1 MTQGRTGRDAIYAP
15 GYTEDELHRLTD
27 QGQLVASAT
36 RALLLEAGIG
46 PGMRVLDVGC
56 GPGDVSLLA
65 AERVGSTGEVVGL
78 DTNDRVLHLARAR
91 AAASGATQVRFVQT
105 DLREFPV
112 DSLFDAVVGRF
123 VLMYLADPASVVR
136 RVAQYVRP
144 GGIVA
149 FQDSQFEHTP
159 MASAR
164 VPLWEQ
170 WCSWVVALSRRS
182 GMETNMGLRLRQ
194 TFLDAGL
201 PEPRVHM
208 DVSLACPG
216 DEVAARVVAN
226 TLRVALPMLEQ
237 FGIATAAEVDVDTFG
252 QRYAAELAASGTVHT
267 LVPMV
272 SAWTRTLTA

>member
-1 MTQGRTGRDAIYAP
+1 MTQGHTPRDAIYAP
-15 GYTEDELHRLTD
+15 GYTEAELHRLTD
-27 QGQLVASAT
+27 QAQLVASAT
-36 RALLLEAGIG
+36 RTLLLEAGIG

-65 AERVGSTGEVVGL
+65 AERVGPTGEVVGL
-78 DTNDRVLHLARAR
+78 DTSDRILELARAR
-91 AAASGATQVRFVQT
+91 AEASGTTQVRFVQT
-105 DLREFPV
+105 DLREYSV

-123 VLMYLADPASVVR
+123 VLMYLADPAGVVR
-136 RVAQYVRP
+136 HVAQYVRP

-170 WCSWVVALSRRS
+170 WCAWIVALSRRS
-182 GMETNMGLRLRQ
+182 GIETNMGVRLRQ

-201 PEPRVHM
+201 PAPHVHM
-208 DVSLACPG
+208 DVTLACPG
-216 DEVAARVVAN
+216 DEVAARVVTN
-226 TLRVALPMLEQ
+226 TLRSALPMLEH
-237 FGIATAAEVDVDTFG
+237 FGIATTAEVDVDTFG
-252 QRYAAELAASGTVHT
+252 QRYAAELATSGAVHT

-272 SAWTRTLTA
+272 SAWTRKLAA